1 MMTAKKKI
9 PHYSEIPTD
18 QWSANHLR
26 DYLYARHEERFGIK
40 YVARNFAVDTRMLKN
55 FAATNGVTVTKRF
68 IDVCLANYSGSAQ
81 YPGVNF
87 SFMQSYM
94 KERYLP
100 QCLKAE
106 TIAEASETSTDAEF
120 DSDWL

>member
-1 MMTAKKKI
+1 MAKAKT
-9 PHYSEIPTD
+9 HYNEIPTD

-26 DYLYARHEERFGIK
+26 DYLYAKHEEHLGVK

-55 FAATNGVTVTKRF
+55 FVSAYGVTVAKRF
-68 IDVCLANYSGSAQ
+68 IDVCLANYTPTAN
-81 YPGVNF
+81 YPGTNF
-87 SFMQSYM
+87 AFIQTYM

-106 TIAEASETSTDAEF
+106 VMAERVAEVDNEIDA
-120 DSDWL
+120 DWL